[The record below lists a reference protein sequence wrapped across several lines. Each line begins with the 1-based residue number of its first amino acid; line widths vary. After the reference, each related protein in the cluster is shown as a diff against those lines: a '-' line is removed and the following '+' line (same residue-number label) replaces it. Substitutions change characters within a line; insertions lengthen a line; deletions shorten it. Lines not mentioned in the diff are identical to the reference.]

1 MLEYLRLANER
12 RRIMKARMIIGAS
25 IAFLAMCAE
34 PIWATSEAT
43 TIEQSAFAREL
54 MNMSEAQLRK
64 LEEGKKKGLL
74 ELRPV
79 LLPTEEYI
87 VGKNAH
93 FGWPIATKAGDA
105 LVVIYLRRCAH
116 YHAPPW
122 DQDSSGCMMMRSLDG
137 GRTWSK
143 PTDLRQYARKADGSL
158 PFYSK
163 GECITTTS
171 DGAIVLGHEYG
182 TFRSE
187 DQGVTWEH
195 YSHDPPFSRRL
206 SANETTTFNCPRL
219 IEHPTYGLVRMC
231 GIKGVAEDQSAI
243 GWPIYTNKVSVANS
257 LDGGRTW
264 KEQKY
269 EVPIVGPAEP
279 AMLLH
284 EGALIVIGRPYHKTT
299 SFRKTW
305 TTPYTQ
311 HWSKT
316 GWFPLQGKL
325 TNMSVTNRWKSDIPG
340 KGLDT
345 VDLSFNPVTKRL
357 EVVATDRMGGG
368 VEERRWQVQFSVNLW
383 SIDPEDLLAGSAE
396 WRFEGCLFE
405 RQHEF
410 PARALQRSSEKMSD
424 GCHPGAAVI
433 DEKEGVQ
440 HIFVYMGS
448 PAAPAGIFHLKR
460 TLETD
465 KLSDFLMES
474 N

>member
-1 MLEYLRLANER
+1 MRKIVALAVV
-12 RRIMKARMIIGAS
+12 IMAIVAVI
-25 IAFLAMCAE
+25 LAMSAG
-34 PIWATSEAT
+34 PARTNSEVTMEVT
-43 TIEQSAFAREL
+43 TIEQSALARKL
-54 MNMSEAQLRK
+54 MNMSQAQLRK

-74 ELRPV
+74 ELRPA
-79 LLPTEEYI
+79 LLPTKENI
-87 VGKNAH
+87 VGKNIH
-93 FGWPIATKAGDA
+93 FGWPLATKAGDA

-116 YHAPPW
+116 YHHPPW
-122 DQDSSGCMMMRSLDG
+122 DQDSSGVMMIRSVDG

-163 GECITTTS
+163 GECITTTI
-171 DGAIVLGHEYG
+171 DGAIVLGHETG

-206 SANETTTFNCPRL
+206 SAKETTTFNCPRL

-231 GIKGVAEDQSAI
+231 GIKGIAEDQSSS
-243 GWPIYTNKVSVANS
+243 GYPIYRNKVHVANS

-269 EVPIVGPAEP
+269 EVPLVGPAEP

-284 EGALIVIGRPYHKTT
+284 EGALIMIGRPYHKTT
-299 SFRKTW
+299 SSRKTW

-325 TNMSVTNRWKSDIPG
+325 TNMSATDRGKSGVPG

-345 VDLSFNPVTKRL
+345 PDLSFNPVTKRL
-357 EVVATDRMGGG
+357 EVVTTDRMGGG
-368 VEERRWQVQFSVNLW
+368 VEGRRWQVPLSLNLW

-405 RQHEF
+405 RQTSM
-410 PARALQRSSEKMSD
+410 PNQALQRAEEKMSD
-424 GCHPGAAVI
+424 GCHPAAAVI
-433 DEKEGVQ
+433 DEEEGVQ
-440 HIFVYMGS
+440 HIFVYMGN
-448 PAAPAGIFHLKR
+448 PAGPAGIFHLKR
-460 TLETD
+460 TLDTD
-465 KLSDFLMES
+465 KLSAFLMES
-474 N
+474 K

>member
-1 MLEYLRLANER
+1 
-12 RRIMKARMIIGAS
+12 MKARMIIGAS

-206 SANETTTFNCPRL
+206 SAKETTTFNCPRL

-231 GIKGVAEDQSAI
+231 GIKGVAEDQSEV

-264 KEQKY
+264 KEKKY
-269 EVPIVGPAEP
+269 EVPLVGPAEP
-279 AMLLH
+279 ATF
-284 EGALIVIGRPYHKTT
+284 IG
-299 SFRKTW
+299 
-305 TTPYTQ
+305 
-311 HWSKT
+311 
-316 GWFPLQGKL
+316 
-325 TNMSVTNRWKSDIPG
+325 KS
-340 KGLDT
+340 
-345 VDLSFNPVTKRL
+345 
-357 EVVATDRMGGG
+357 
-368 VEERRWQVQFSVNLW
+368 
-383 SIDPEDLLAGSAE
+383 
-396 WRFEGCLFE
+396 
-405 RQHEF
+405 
-410 PARALQRSSEKMSD
+410 
-424 GCHPGAAVI
+424 
-433 DEKEGVQ
+433 
-440 HIFVYMGS
+440 
-448 PAAPAGIFHLKR
+448 
-460 TLETD
+460 
-465 KLSDFLMES
+465 
-474 N
+474 